1 MRNTKRKTGKQIA
14 LIVMSLCLI
23 LNLFLPMAAA
33 KTLPLSGG
41 GTDGAAA
48 WTFDPQTKTMT
59 YSGSGKVCCCEV
71 KKWWNQT
78 EHVIIEEG
86 ISEIAQHA
94 FGGDEASDFPEYYKN
109 LKDVSLPSTLKK
121 IGNNAFE
128 NCYYLTHIELN
139 EGLEYIGD
147 DAFYGTRI
155 EEVEI
160 PGSVTEIGE
169 SAFENCSDIEAK
181 MTKINLHD
189 GLQKIGK
196 SAFAFQKIEICEIP
210 DSVTQIGSAAIIGCK
225 KLRKIRLPRNLSVL
239 ESEMFCSCKKLRT
252 IVLPDSLTKIKADVF
267 YKTGITSLTIP
278 PNVEELGSKLYLKD
292 GMFYGCKKLTKVN
305 IKTKKLKKVYKKTF
319 INTPKKVVF
328 VVPKGYKKKYTKMLR
343 KGGLNKKIKIKES
356 KKW

>member
-41 GTDGAAA
+41 NTNGAAA

-59 YSGSGKVCCCEV
+59 YSGSGKVDYCEV

-94 FGGDEASDFPEYYKN
+94 FGGDEASDYPEYYKN

-121 IGNNAFE
+121 IGDYAFE
-128 NCYYLTHIELN
+128 NCQYLTHIELN

-147 DAFYGTRI
+147 SAFDGTNLA
-155 EEVEI
+155 EVEI
-160 PGSVTEIGE
+160 PRSVKKIGE
-169 SAFENCSDIEAK
+169 SAFENWLSPSL
-181 MTKINLHD
+181 TKVILHD
-189 GLQKIGK
+189 GLPEIGK
-196 SAFAFQKIEICEIP
+196 DAFAFQRIKICEIP
-210 DSVTQIGSAAIIGCK
+210 DSVNKIGSSVFLRCV
-225 KLRKIRLPRNLSVL
+225 KLQKIRLSQDLSVL
-239 ESEMFCSCKKLRT
+239 ETEMFYKCRNLHT
-252 IVLPDSLTKIKADVF
+252 LVLPDSLTKIKADVF

-319 INTPKKVVF
+319 IDTPKKVVF

-343 KGGLNKKIKIKES
+343 KGGLDKKIKIKES

>member
-1 MRNTKRKTGKQIA
+1 MRKTKRKTGKQIA

-33 KTLPLSGG
+33 KELPLSGG
-41 GTDGAAA
+41 GTDGVAA

-86 ISEIAQHA
+86 ISEIAKYA

-109 LKDVSLPSTLKK
+109 LKDVSFPSTLKK
-121 IGNNAFE
+121 IGDYAFE
-128 NCYYLTHIELN
+128 KCYYLTHIELN

-147 DAFYGTRI
+147 YAFYGTRI

-169 SAFENCSDIEAK
+169 SAFENWSGIEAK

-305 IKTKKLKKVYKKTF
+305 IRTKKLKKVYKKTF
-319 INTPKKVVF
+319 IDTPKKVVF

-343 KGGLNKKIKIKES
+343 EGGLDKKIKIKES

>member
-33 KTLPLSGG
+33 KELPLSGG
-41 GTDGAAA
+41 GTDGVAA

-59 YSGSGKVCCCEV
+59 YSGNGKVCCCEV
-71 KKWWNQT
+71 KKWFKQT

-86 ISEIAQHA
+86 ISEIAEYT
-94 FGGDEASDFPEYYKN
+94 FGGDDASDIPEYYKN
-109 LKDVSLPSTLKK
+109 LKDVSFPSTLKK

-128 NCYYLTHIELN
+128 KCYYLTHIELN

-147 DAFYGTRI
+147 YAFYGTHI
-155 EEVEI
+155 VEVEI
-160 PGSVTEIGE
+160 PGSVKKIGKA
-169 SAFENCSDIEAK
+169 AFENWSSPST
-181 MTKINLHD
+181 TKVILHD

-196 SAFAFQKIEICEIP
+196 SAFAWQKMTICEIP
-210 DSVTQIGSAAIIGCK
+210 DSVTQIGSEAFAVCQE
-225 KLRKIRLPRNLSVL
+225 LREIHLPRNLTVL
-239 ESEMFCSCKKLRT
+239 ESKMFTDCKKLRT
-252 IVLPDSLTKIKADVF
+252 LVLPDSLTKIKADTF
-267 YKTGITSLTIP
+267 NNIGITSLTIP
-278 PNVEELGSKLYLKD
+278 LNVEELGSKLYLKD
-292 GMFYGCKKLTKVN
+292 GMFYDCKKLTKVN